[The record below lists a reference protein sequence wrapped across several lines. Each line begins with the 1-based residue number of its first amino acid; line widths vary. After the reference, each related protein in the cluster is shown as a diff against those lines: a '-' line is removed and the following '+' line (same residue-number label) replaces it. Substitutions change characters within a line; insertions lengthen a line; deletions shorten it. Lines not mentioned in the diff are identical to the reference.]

1 MVTRRSRYMML
12 VGRALQLLPGSIV
25 TSLSAVFLLSCAGTG
40 QHPTSPV
47 VSVAES
53 KAMPEQAFSPRH
65 FPPRPNTSSIKKIV
79 VPSIKTRPHAIYR
92 RSGPLLDLSMPDFE
106 IPVTGSGGDK
116 KAVWAPGPGNIEKT
130 GTLVPQPLAWSGT
143 EIEFDSAGFDDNISE
158 NGGFVFIP
166 PDPHAAAGPNHVV
179 NVVNTMITVHLKDG
193 TFVWRDSL
201 AGFFSILTPLTFT
214 FDPKVLYDQYT
225 GRWVVITMEQDT
237 SPNSSRMFVAVS
249 ETDDPTGDWIFS
261 EFNTVV
267 NISSTDHWAD
277 YPGFAVDE
285 EAVYITTNLFSFSAG
300 AFGGSRVWILAKG
313 MDTGG
318 FYDGGAL
325 AVAELDPYLATSC
338 CATTTQPS
346 HMFGTVSAD
355 VGIFLVS
362 FSGLSDGTDE
372 FIQVM
377 RLNNPLG
384 WLDTPPTSPVFTQT
398 FVEIGDIDS
407 VLVALPD
414 MPQAGGGAPSL
425 IESND
430 RRALDAVWRNNALWL
445 TTTFLPNSEV
455 DNGETTALWVKID
468 TTSLAL
474 GSLLD
479 YGAIG
484 GEDIAI
490 GTYTTF
496 ASIAVNVNEDVVV
509 GFSASAPS
517 IFAGAYFVDRQASDD
532 PGIMGSAVTVKAGVD
547 KYTRT
552 FGGSRNRWGDYS
564 ATVLDP
570 LDGCFWVYNEWADTR
585 GTRISG
591 ELGRWGTA
599 YVKTCSTSNPIC
611 NATYHIDANVW
622 TRFALPCSVAPNN
635 TVMDIFG
642 GSNLDDLNPVDY
654 GTNWFVYRRDSSIPE
669 YFLLD
674 ITDPMTEGNA
684 YWVYSAAPTQVNL
697 NGSPAAITDIDLFG
711 LPAGRDNY
719 VGHNQN
725 VTVDWNQVQVVEADG
740 NVLDFGEFDIVMS
753 PIMNKWSG
761 NAYQVF
767 DGDDTGGS
775 PGTLDPFDAVWVY
788 VFESGIK
795 LRIPGGAA
803 AAAAASFAPVASSVE
818 SRSST
823 EGQGPDRPKKPKDE
837 VWYIRLIASAGD
849 MEDPGNVLGQ
859 RDTATEGND
868 PHDLEE
874 PAPFGSNYLSILF
887 TNPLFAP
894 VNWGFTTDFRA
905 LTKQPQG
912 VWPFVVKAYA
922 GIHEVT
928 IRWEGDDYLFKDAWL
943 VDEQSGE
950 MIKVQAGES
959 YTFEIEGGEHYLR
972 FELGDE

>member
-1 MVTRRSRYMML
+1 MVTRRSRYMIL
-12 VGRALQLLPGSIV
+12 VGRALQLLRGSIV
-25 TSLSAVFLLSCAGTG
+25 PSLSAIFLLSCAGTG

-53 KAMPEQAFSPRH
+53 NAMPEQAFSPRH

-79 VPSIKTRPHAIYR
+79 VPSIKTRPNAIYR
-92 RSGPLLDLSMPDFE
+92 RSGPPLDLSMPDFE

-116 KAVWAPGPGNIEKT
+116 KAVWAPGPGKIEKT

-267 NISSTDHWAD
+267 NISGTDYWAD

-285 EAVYITTNLFSFSAG
+285 EAVYITTNLFSFSG
-300 AFGGSRVWILAKG
+300 GTFGGSRVWILDKG
-313 MDTGG
+313 LDTDPPG
-318 FYDGGAL
+318 FYDGGTL
-325 AVAELDPYLATSC
+325 IVNEFDPYVSTVCGLST

-346 HMFGTVSAD
+346 HMFGTAPLG
-355 VGIFLVS
+355 VGVFLVS
-362 FSGLSDGTDE
+362 FSGFNDGTNE
-372 FIQVM
+372 FIQVV
-377 RLNNPLG
+377 RLDDPLG
-384 WLDTPPTSPVFTQT
+384 TPVFTQST
-398 FVEIGDIDS
+398 VPMGNIDG
-407 VLVALPD
+407 LAAALPD

-430 RRALDAVWRNNALWL
+430 RRALDAVWRNDALWM
-445 TTTFLPNSEV
+445 TTTIDPVSG
-455 DNGETTALWVKID
+455 DDSGEATAMWVKID
-468 TTSLAL
+468 TSDLASLE
-474 GSLLD
+474 LD
-479 YGAIG
+479 YFGTIG
-484 GEDIAI
+484 GEDIVT

-496 ASIAVNVNEDVVV
+496 ASIAVNANEDVVV
-509 GFSASAPS
+509 GFSASAPT

-532 PGIMGSAVTVKAGVD
+532 PGIMGSAITVKAGVD

-552 FGGSRNRWGDYS
+552 FGGPRNRWGDYS

-585 GTRISG
+585 GTRING
-591 ELGRWGTA
+591 ETGRWGTA
-599 YVKTCSTSNPIC
+599 YVKTCSTSDPIC

-887 TNPLFAP
+887 TNPLFAA